1 MVVRRRLFLT
11 LLTGHK
17 VDIVALRI
25 QVWLWVTLVRL
36 QSALLRER
44 GVVHEFQGVGL
55 LWSVLW
61 LSLVDCVLVHNEH
74 IISVPT
80 RVLIRHFAGLC
91 CSGGV
96 LLI

>member
-1 MVVRRRLFLT
+1 M
-11 LLTGHK
+11 
-17 VDIVALRI
+17 
-25 QVWLWVTLVRL
+25 WLWVTLVCL
-36 QSALLRER
+36 QSTLLRER
-44 GVVHEFQGVGL
+44 GIVHEFQGVGL

-74 IISVPT
+74 IISVPD
-80 RVLIRHFAGLC
+80 RVLIRHFAGLR